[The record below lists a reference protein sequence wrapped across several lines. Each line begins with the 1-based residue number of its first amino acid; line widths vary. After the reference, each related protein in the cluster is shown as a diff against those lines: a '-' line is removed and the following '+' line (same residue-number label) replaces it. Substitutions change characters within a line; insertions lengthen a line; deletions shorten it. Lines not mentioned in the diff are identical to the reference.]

1 MGEIEE
7 QHTDQA
13 PASERAP
20 GPHEGP
26 APGPHRDRAPGQYA
40 RASVRR
46 LRLRTLLV
54 LGVFAV
60 ATALIGRALGVHDD
74 RFLGATEGLLLCMF
88 AVSRVVLPIVDRRDR
103 GASAE
108 EHVGWLL
115 DALPAPQWRVVHDAP
130 TGHGNID
137 HVVIGPAG
145 VFTIETKSHPGPV
158 HVRRVHPATLR
169 QVHAECKL
177 IEEATECAVEGLLV
191 YSRAWVDRP
200 LAKRKGVRVVPS
212 RLLLKHL
219 LQLPA
224 ALSPEEAEEAYRR
237 LRTSLGW
244 DTARRFDRPLH
255 AVTRRLTE
263 RILENRSG
271 ARDRDPGDRG
281 DTRIAR

>member
-1 MGEIEE
+1 MADEDS
-7 QHTDQA
+7 DQT
-13 PASERAP
+13 P
-20 GPHEGP
+20 EGDGVTEP
-26 APGPHRDRAPGQYA
+26 QPERAPGQYA

-54 LGVFAV
+54 LGAFAV
-60 ATALIGRALGVHDD
+60 ATALIGRGLGVHDD
-74 RFLGATEGLLLCMF
+74 RFLAATEVLLVCMF

-115 DALPAPQWRVVHDAP
+115 DALPAPQWRVVHDAA

-137 HVVIGPAG
+137 HVVIGPPG
-145 VFTIETKSHPGPV
+145 VFTIETKSHPGQV

-169 QVHAECKL
+169 QVHAERSL
-177 IEEATECAVEGLLV
+177 IEEATGCSVEGLLV

-200 LAKRKGVRVVPS
+200 LAKRREVCVVPA

-224 ALSPEEAEEAYRR
+224 ALSPAESEEAYRR
-237 LRTSLGW
+237 LRSSLGW
-244 DTARRFDRPLH
+244 DAARRFDR
-255 AVTRRLTE
+255 AV
-263 RILENRSG
+263 
-271 ARDRDPGDRG
+271 PGEQVSLMMMWPPRG
-281 DTRIAR
+281 RPGVVAG

>member
-1 MGEIEE
+1 LGEAAWFALEESAPNVSGFRRRRRYPRPSARRRPRVIKHAGTNADESVGMGEIEE

-20 GPHEGP
+20 GSHEGP

-40 RASVRR
+40 RASARR

-115 DALPAPQWRVVHDAP
+115 DALPAPQWRVVHDA
-130 TGHGNID
+130 
-137 HVVIGPAG
+137 
-145 VFTIETKSHPGPV
+145 
-158 HVRRVHPATLR
+158 
-169 QVHAECKL
+169 
-177 IEEATECAVEGLLV
+177 
-191 YSRAWVDRP
+191 
-200 LAKRKGVRVVPS
+200 
-212 RLLLKHL
+212 
-219 LQLPA
+219 
-224 ALSPEEAEEAYRR
+224 
-237 LRTSLGW
+237 
-244 DTARRFDRPLH
+244 
-255 AVTRRLTE
+255 
-263 RILENRSG
+263 
-271 ARDRDPGDRG
+271 
-281 DTRIAR
+281 

>member
-1 MGEIEE
+1 MREIADEN
-7 QHTDQA
+7 TDQA
-13 PASERAP
+13 PQRDRAP
-20 GPHEGP
+20 GR
-26 APGPHRDRAPGQYA
+26 HRDRAPGQYA

-54 LGVFAV
+54 LGAFAV

-74 RFLGATEGLLLCMF
+74 RFLAATEGLLICMF

-115 DALPAPQWRVVHDAP
+115 DALPAPQWRVIHDAAI
-130 TGHGNID
+130 GNGNID
-137 HVVIGPAG
+137 HVAIGPAG

-169 QVHAECKL
+169 QVLAERKL
-177 IEEATECAVEGLLV
+177 IEEATGCGVEGLLV

-219 LQLPA
+219 LEQPV
-224 ALSPEEAEEAYRR
+224 ALSPAETEEAYGR
-237 LRTSLGW
+237 LRSALGW
-244 DTARRFDRPLH
+244 QATRRFDRSLH
-255 AVTRRLTE
+255 AATRRLTE
-263 RILENRSG
+263 RILENKSG
-271 ARDRDPGDRG
+271 ARGRDGGDRDGGDRG
-281 DTRIAR
+281 DTRIAG